1 MFGHVYSLDDWEKSL
16 GREED
21 AQLVER
27 CLEGDERA
35 YRTLVEKYQ
44 RRIYAVAFGILR
56 NQEDAMDVTQDAF
69 VKVHRNLP
77 KFEGTSSFYTWLYRI
92 VVNLCIDRKRR
103 AKKAIN
109 VDYDDAISHE
119 EQPHQDGPTLAS
131 VSIAGP
137 ARELAR
143 KELREKMQRALDKL
157 SPDHREIL
165 VLREF
170 EGLAYEEI
178 SDILG
183 VAKGTVMSRLFHART
198 NFKQAISRYL
208 NA

>member
-1 MFGHVYSLDDWEKSL
+1 
-16 GREED
+16 
-21 AQLVER
+21 
-27 CLEGDERA
+27 
-35 YRTLVEKYQ
+35 
-44 RRIYAVAFGILR
+44 
-56 NQEDAMDVTQDAF
+56 MDVTQDAF

-109 VDYDDAISHE
+109 VDYDDAISHQ
-119 EQPHQDGPTLAS
+119 EQPHQSGPTLAS

-137 ARELAR
+137 AKELAR
-143 KELREKMQRALDKL
+143 KELREKMQLALNKL

-178 SDILG
+178 AEILN

-208 NA
+208 NK

>member
-1 MFGHVYSLDDWEKSL
+1 M

-44 RRIYAVAFGILR
+44 RRIYTVAFGILR

-103 AKKAIN
+103 AKKAVN

-119 EQPHQDGPTLAS
+119 EQAHQSGPTLAS

-137 ARELAR
+137 AKELAR
-143 KELREKMQRALDKL
+143 KELREKMQLALDKL

-178 SDILG
+178 AEILN

-208 NA
+208 NK

>member
-1 MFGHVYSLDDWEKSL
+1 M

-44 RRIYAVAFGILR
+44 RRIYTVAFGILR

-109 VDYDDAISHE
+109 VDYDDAISHQ
-119 EQPHQDGPTLAS
+119 EQPHQSGPTLAS

-137 ARELAR
+137 AKELAR
-143 KELREKMQRALDKL
+143 KELREKMQLALEKL

-170 EGLAYEEI
+170 EGLPYEEI
-178 SDILG
+178 AEILNI
-183 VAKGTVMSRLFHART
+183 AKGTVMSRLFHART

-208 NA
+208 NK

>member
-1 MFGHVYSLDDWEKSL
+1 M

-44 RRIYAVAFGILR
+44 RRIYTVAFGILR

-103 AKKAIN
+103 AKKAVN
-109 VDYDDAISHE
+109 VDYDDAISHQ
-119 EQPHQDGPTLAS
+119 EQPHQSGPTLAS

-137 ARELAR
+137 AKELAR
-143 KELREKMQRALDKL
+143 KELREKMQLALDKL

-178 SDILG
+178 AEILN

-208 NA
+208 NK